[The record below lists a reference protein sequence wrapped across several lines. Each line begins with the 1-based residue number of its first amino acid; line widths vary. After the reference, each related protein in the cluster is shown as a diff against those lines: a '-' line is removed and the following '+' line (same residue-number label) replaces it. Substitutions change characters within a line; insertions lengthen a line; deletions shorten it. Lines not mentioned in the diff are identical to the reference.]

1 MTPAARLQAAIEML
15 DAVSNNAARPADTVA
30 REYLKTRRYIGSA
43 DRRALSERVWGI
55 LRRRARLDWW
65 LARQGAEPTARARVL
80 ADLALTDGATPEQA
94 NRLLDGRPHH
104 PYPLSPDERGL
115 IGALSGR
122 SLFHHDMPE
131 SVRGEYPDWLEP
143 LLREAFGDTMPAEVA
158 ALRDEAA
165 VDLRANS
172 LKCDREQAIA
182 ALAAEGIT
190 AQPTALSPLGL
201 RLSGRV
207 ALGIEPPFRDGLVE
221 VQDEGSQIVAM
232 LVGARPGH
240 AVADYC
246 AGAGGKTL
254 AIAAAMENKGRL
266 VALDI
271 HTRRAERARDRLRRA
286 GVHNVIHHILGEPGD
301 KWPKRHAA
309 SFDRVLADAPCS
321 GSGTW
326 RRNPDAR
333 WHLTPQD
340 LDELNALQADILER
354 SARLVKP
361 GGRLIYATCSVFRR
375 EDEDQVE
382 RFLAAHPD
390 FRVLSVADLWAET
403 VGTPC
408 PVEGPMLRLTPAR
421 HHPDGFFAAVME
433 RAPAA

>member
-1 MTPAARLQAAIEML
+1 ML

-182 ALAAEGIT
+182 ALAAEGVPANAQVEFTSRDQKFHSPVGAAPEIAVRDAWWDQRSGRFSADIEVSAAGQPGTRARMTGRVFTVAEVPVLVRQINRGEVIT
-190 AQPTALSPLGL
+190 AQDV
-201 RLSGRV
+201 RV
-207 ALGIEPPFRDGLVE
+207 EQMREAFMR
-221 VQDEGSQIVAM
+221 QDV
-232 LVGARPGH
+232 V
-240 AVADYC
+240 
-246 AGAGGKTL
+246 
-254 AIAAAMENKGRL
+254 
-266 VALDI
+266 LD
-271 HTRRAERARDRLRRA
+271 
-286 GVHNVIHHILGEPGD
+286 
-301 KWPKRHAA
+301 
-309 SFDRVLADAPCS
+309 
-321 GSGTW
+321 
-326 RRNPDAR
+326 
-333 WHLTPQD
+333 
-340 LDELNALQADILER
+340 
-354 SARLVKP
+354 
-361 GGRLIYATCSVFRR
+361 
-375 EDEDQVE
+375 
-382 RFLAAHPD
+382 
-390 FRVLSVADLWAET
+390 
-403 VGTPC
+403 
-408 PVEGPMLRLTPAR
+408 
-421 HHPDGFFAAVME
+421 
-433 RAPAA
+433 